1 MTICIHAPESVGMS
15 SERLARIG
23 PRIQTWVDGGTI
35 PGASML
41 VARRGKLVFFD
52 QIGRLD
58 HADEL
63 PMRDD
68 AIFRIYSMTKPIV
81 CTALMMLFEEGCFE
95 LKTPVASFLPALS
108 RLKVLEQDSAGNFYS
123 ADLSRPITIRD
134 LMCHTAGFTYDFLVD
149 SPVGELYR
157 QHGIG
162 PRADRSLE
170 AMVDELARLPLA
182 FQPGTR
188 WHYSVS
194 IDVAAHLIQV
204 LTDKPLRDFLRERI
218 FSPLDMVNTDFWV
231 PEEERMRMVTMYGD
245 EEMVASETILPRTVE
260 DREPVRSVRFDVED
274 AYPCSRPETF
284 ARGGHGL
291 FSTTQDYARFALM
304 LLNHGELD
312 GERIIGRKTL
322 ELMHVNHLPPELLP
336 CEIGGVPTPGYGFGS
351 GSRSLMDVGAAGVL
365 GSVGEFGWAGAATTY
380 YWVDPQEELVGIF
393 MTQYQGLEEPDRR
406 FRTLVYQAIVD

>member
-1 MTICIHAPESVGMS
+1 MTLSIRAPESAGMS

-23 PRIQTWVDGGTI
+23 SRIRTWVDGDTI

-41 VARRGKLVFFD
+41 VARRGKVVYFD
-52 QIGRLD
+52 QIGWLD
-58 HADEL
+58 QADGI

-68 AIFRIYSMTKPIV
+68 AIFRIHSMTKPIV
-81 CTALMMLFEEGCFE
+81 CTALMTLFEEGRFQ
-95 LKTPVASFLPALS
+95 LTTPVAAFLPALAQ
-108 RLKVLEQDSAGNFYS
+108 LKVLERDNAGNLYS

-134 LMCHTAGFTYDFLVD
+134 LMCHTAGFTYDFLFD

-157 QHGIG
+157 QHGIL
-162 PRADRSLE
+162 PRGDRSLDE
-170 AMVDELARLPLA
+170 MVGELARLPLA

-218 FSPLDMVNTDFWV
+218 FSPLGMVDTDFWV
-231 PEEERMRMVTMYGD
+231 PDEERARMVTMYAD
-245 EEMVASETILPRTVE
+245 EEMVTSETFLPHLVE
-260 DREPVRSVRFDVED
+260 DRESVRSVRLDVED
-274 AYPCSRPETF
+274 GYPCTKPETF

-336 CEIGGVPTPGYGFGS
+336 WEIGGLSTPGYGFGL

-365 GSVGEFGWAGAATTY
+365 GSVGEFGWAGAASTY
-380 YWVDPQEELVGIF
+380 YWVDPQEKLVGIF
-393 MTQYQGLEEPDRR
+393 MTQYQGIEEPDRR